1 MLSSKFLG
9 RYCWN
14 FRASTFRILDE
25 LIGRFWGLDFSFCLG
40 AWGGGSLEGKKG
52 STVGRRC
59 DLPWVVITTY
69 SRFFRRPTV
78 GLFLGLLKGALEEAR
93 KRGGSTQGKGALTG
107 GCRGGGFLR
116 CFTSFWSVS
125 EEGKLAGVWRVSW
138 VAR

>member
-25 LIGRFWGLDFSFCLG
+25 LIGSFRGLIFDSPWGLGEG
-40 AWGGGSLEGKKG
+40 ALRRAKKG

-59 DLPWVVITTY
+59 DLPWVAETTY

-78 GLFLGLLKGALEEAR
+78 GLFLGGLKE
-93 KRGGSTQGKGALTG
+93 GS
-107 GCRGGGFLR
+107 
-116 CFTSFWSVS
+116 
-125 EEGKLAGVWRVSW
+125 
-138 VAR
+138 